1 MIQYCIPLE
10 RIVES
15 TEYAPQPLPATGL
28 TVYGISHTPKVI
40 SSCSEGSQSGSCLYH
55 CLCYSVA
62 LPPLAL
68 STQDK
73 HMLCL
78 VCPWLE
84 AHLRLASARL
94 LLGLMLNK
102 DYSCINLMLQL
113 IQWSCQLRG

>member
-73 HMLCL
+73 HMHDA
-78 VCPWLE
+78 VPRVPVE

-94 LLGLMLNK
+94 LLGLNK
-102 DYSCINLMLQL
+102 DYSSISLLSQL
-113 IQWSCQLRG
+113 IKWCQLRG